1 MEENKKE
8 NEVKTNNFKAVQN
21 PNTYN
26 SYAENKK
33 TKHLVNINLIISS
46 IICISSIIVLLIYNK
61 YYISAYLFDIAIV
74 LFRTGLFVATFSI
87 IFGIFFDNYLNN

>member
-1 MEENKKE
+1 M
-8 NEVKTNNFKAVQN
+8 
-21 PNTYN
+21 N
-26 SYAENKK
+26 SLHISLKNKK

-74 LFRTGLFVATFSI
+74 LFRTGLFVASFSI
-87 IFGIFFDNYLNN
+87 IFGIFCDNYLNN